1 MSTELIIKVMTE
13 DGNKIELQL
22 IESFVIEG
30 QKYSLLAP
38 VDDDENAY
46 VYKAIDLGDNKTEY
60 EVVEDDMIFNMVLDE
75 YEKMFN

>member
-13 DGNKIELQL
+13 EGKKIDLQL

-30 QKYSLLAP
+30 QKYSLLSP

-46 VYKAIDLGDNKTEY
+46 VYKAIDLGENKTEY
-60 EVVEDDMIFNMVLDE
+60 EVVEDDHIFNMVLDE